1 MPYYNNRQRIIRLN
15 KNTIEE
21 FLEARDL
28 DTIVLK
34 ENFSFTY
41 VDTEEYAFIE
51 HIWGHG
57 DRLFKLSR
65 RYLGSFKSFWL
76 IGLFNKKPTDA
87 DYTYGDIV
95 YIPVRIGEYYREVV
109 K

>member
-15 KNTIEE
+15 KNSIEE
-21 FLEARDL
+21 FLESRNL
-28 DTIVLK
+28 DSVTLR
-34 ENFSFTY
+34 ENFKFTY
-41 VDTEEYAFIE
+41 VDTEEYAFVE
-51 HIWGHG
+51 HVWSHG

-65 RYLGSFKSFWL
+65 RYLGGFKSFWL

-87 DYTYGDIV
+87 SYRYGDIV
-95 YIPVRIGEYYREVV
+95 YIPVPAVEYYREVV